1 MLEKLKL
8 LPLLNLEGKNMKVLL
23 NLKLMG
29 KDFTLLIMLNILVSK
44 ETKT

>member
-1 MLEKLKL
+1 MLVKLKL

-23 NLKLMG
+23 NLNLMG